1 MSESTVIVTSEKE
14 IQKIVNNAL
23 QRFTNEIVVPLLNRT
38 QQDAN
43 GLRKYKDV
51 VDEGRYGSRAFLDSL
66 RRSMS
71 DKEEQRIFPKKEGML
86 YVVVPDLEDY
96 LAGRKLKHDA
106 MIKLDPR
113 SKGVM

>member
-1 MSESTVIVTSEKE
+1 M
-14 IQKIVNNAL
+14 
-23 QRFTNEIVVPLLNRT
+23 QRFTNEVVVPLLNRT

-71 DKEEQRIFPKKEGML
+71 VKEEQRIFPKKEGML

-96 LAGRKLKHDA
+96 LAGRKLEHDA
-106 MIKLDPR
+106 IVKLDPR
-113 SKGVM
+113 LRGD